1 MAVFVR
7 DVCLCQ
13 ILFYLPSFFF
23 FPPRFIPP
31 ALFKT
36 PFTSTWFT
44 NSSLQEMQDLNS
56 FLFFISNFVLYCVFY
71 NDGISLNP
79 GLGLGQRARSSSC
92 LVSRRNPELSRFLG
106 YVYMLGVS
114 TFSFSFSF
122 SRWNFIRLLISSA
135 LVRLSDQLF
144 CCSVLKHKSFL
155 IRVFFFFLD
164 LEILSQCWPFLCRG
178 ANVQHRLLR
187 RGPEGKMESK

>member
-1 MAVFVR
+1 MFVFVR
-7 DVCLCQ
+7 SYFIFLG
-13 ILFYLPSFFF
+13 FFF
-23 FPPRFIPP
+23 SPRFIPP
-31 ALFKT
+31 ARFKT

-114 TFSFSFSF
+114 TFSFSFS
-122 SRWNFIRLLISSA
+122 RWNFIRLLISSA

-155 IRVFFFFLD
+155 IRDFFFSL
-164 LEILSQCWPFLCRG
+164 I
-178 ANVQHRLLR
+178 
-187 RGPEGKMESK
+187 